1 MLMWDDAFL
10 IVWRAP
16 ADPQLTFMKGASL
29 LNPIRVSIFTK
40 ICVLIILLVAP
51 VLGLYMYSNR
61 ASVNVVRDEVTSSSW
76 NKLSF
81 FSTQVEIN
89 IRQLAMYGLT
99 LSQDQMITEYQQ
111 TELSTEQYDR
121 IRARRIILDNLSL
134 YNATSSWKNSISV
147 YFPRTRDGL
156 SSDES
161 TVPFDAKALAKE
173 LKTVW
178 TYIPDKKRFEL
189 YSVFP
194 TTSAADLEKA
204 RIVTKVTFGESN
216 LIQMLN
222 QFKLGEKSDPFLYR
236 PGTSDNP
243 SIGGDAGL
251 IANSSLQPGSVKE
264 LVGKLLADDFRSGG
278 SRTVTIGGVV
288 YLVNI
293 VASPSLVG
301 WYFIDYV
308 PLEKTLAPITTS
320 RNLFYAS
327 TGLLLIASLL
337 ASYLLYRNV
346 QMPILS
352 LLYGTHRIQLGDY
365 SVRLKQRFNNEF
377 DVLFRRFNTMAEQIQ
392 ELIEKVFLEKIRLRE
407 ATLKQ
412 LQSQINP
419 HFLYNCLFFIK
430 SMAKSGDTEA
440 ISAMALNL
448 GEYYR
453 HITRDEKQM
462 TTVRDE
468 MKLVTNYL
476 NIQNLRTERIDFY
489 VELPEELL
497 DAEIPRLIV
506 QPIVENAVIHG
517 LLQTTGYGHLLIHGG
532 CCESGMEVVV
542 EDNGVGIPPERLE
555 ELSGKLENTL
565 GEDIGCGTWNV
576 HQRLRH
582 LYGPQ
587 AGLTFEARP
596 GGGVCVR
603 IRWNPKADLDIQT
616 RKGA

>member
-1 MLMWDDAFL
+1 M
-10 IVWRAP
+10 
-16 ADPQLTFMKGASL
+16 

-40 ICVLIILLVAP
+40 IFVLIILLVAP

-61 ASVNVVRDEVTSSSW
+61 ASVNVVRDEVTRSSW

-81 FSTQVEIN
+81 FSSQVETN

-121 IRARRIILDNLSL
+121 IRARRIILDNLTL

-161 TVPFDAKALAKE
+161 TIPFDAKALEKE

-178 TYIPDKKRFEL
+178 TYMPEKKRFEL

-204 RIVTKVTFGESN
+204 RIVTKVTFGEGN
-216 LIQMLN
+216 LIHMLN
-222 QFKLGEKSDPFLYR
+222 QFKLGEKSDPFLYH
-236 PGTSDNP
+236 PGIPDNP
-243 SIGGDAGL
+243 GIGSEAGL
-251 IANSSLQPGSVKE
+251 IANSSLQPGSVNE
-264 LVGKLLADDFRSGG
+264 LAGKLQIDDFRIGG

-301 WYFIDYV
+301 WYFVDYV
-308 PLEKTLAPITTS
+308 PLEQTLSPITIS

-346 QMPILS
+346 QMPIVS

-377 DVLFRRFNTMAEQIQ
+377 DVLFRRFNMMAEQIQ

-430 SMAKSGDTEA
+430 SLAKSGDSEA
-440 ISAMALNL
+440 VSAMALNL

-453 HITRDEKQM
+453 HITRDEKQL
-462 TTVRDE
+462 TTVREE

-476 NIQNLRTERIDFY
+476 NIQNLRTERFDFH
-489 VELPEELL
+489 VDLPDELL

-517 LLQTTGYGHLLIHGG
+517 LLQTTGYGHLLIGGG
-532 CCESGMEVVV
+532 CLNGVMEVIV
-542 EDNGVGIPPERLE
+542 EDDGVGMSPDEIDGLFSKLE
-555 ELSGKLENTL
+555 EAL

-582 LYGPQ
+582 RYGPQ
-587 AGLTFEARP
+587 AGLVFEARA
-596 GGGVCVR
+596 GGGVRVR
-603 IRWNPKADLDIQT
+603 IRWNPAADTDIQT
-616 RKGA
+616 QKGA